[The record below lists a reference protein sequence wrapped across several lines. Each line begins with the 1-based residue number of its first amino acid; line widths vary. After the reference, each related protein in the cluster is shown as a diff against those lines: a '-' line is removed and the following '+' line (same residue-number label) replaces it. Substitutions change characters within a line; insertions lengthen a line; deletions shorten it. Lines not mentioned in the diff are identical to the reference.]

1 MSEQD
6 ERVPQPG
13 EAEYSGSFDD
23 DFGGAIA
30 AALAPLAP
38 EREAFAAGVRERV
51 ERNEGQDDA
60 KASGPLRFSS
70 WLRSAAAFLP
80 PFLLPREFAE
90 AGLVAG
96 GFALKKSA
104 WKLVPGF
111 VAFPAIALVTVI
123 ASFFF
128 AARRSGAQGEQ
139 STQAKEAHYEIMG
152 WWRRHWLAAFVSF
165 GLLLYLALRAP
176 MEAVILFVAL
186 SMFALIGL
194 YGALGRAGVATREEV
209 GKRVGQFQLTTLAW
223 GFTFITRS
231 VPVDMPRW
239 TGLIAP
245 GLLVLG
251 SVSCL
256 ALAVRGRKD
265 RLARVKLYLL
275 VLPLLLVLLGA
286 LTLLVK
292 KAERRASRAD
302 AVVYVER
309 DFGEISATPLFGQLA
324 GVVHHLRADGGPVP
338 DLTLLEAAVHARLDR
353 AATAAE
359 LPNPLGYWPIDE
371 LGLIREEDL
380 AHYRDEYKEVQLTKS
395 DLPLVNCEH
404 DYLPCVARLRI
415 DGLDDG
421 ERDHIAVRIA
431 QGASEEVGYGDLEEL
446 WCRVRLLEELE
457 RPGLIEQL
465 APAVRRAL
473 LDSWTAGPGFEQG
486 SFAPAPSLV
495 TRDDVGRPVEERLSF
510 VWLGATDWG
519 LRLIGRFG
527 APPEIDLG
535 QLAAYLDEQAVHHG
549 GSLDERHAL
558 AAAARSHVRVLR
570 GEEAENEGRYWR
582 MLLELRATVAVAL
595 LVALCLLVTLRA
607 PRGAPVLAGPTR
619 G

>member
-1 MSEQD
+1 MSERD
-6 ERVPQPG
+6 ERVPLPG
-13 EAEYSGSFDD
+13 EPEHSGSFDD

-38 EREAFAAGVRERV
+38 EPEAFAAGVRERV
-51 ERNEGQDDA
+51 DRGEGQDGV

-80 PFLLPREFAE
+80 PFLLPRELAE

-96 GFALKKSA
+96 GLALKKSA
-104 WKLVPGF
+104 WKLVPGI

-152 WWRRHWLAAFVSF
+152 WWRRHWLATFVSF

-223 GFTFITRS
+223 GLTFISRS

-239 TGLIAP
+239 IGLIAP
-245 GLLVLG
+245 ALLVLG
-251 SVSCL
+251 CVTCFG
-256 ALAVRGRKD
+256 LAVRGRGD
-265 RLARVKLYLL
+265 RLTRIGLYLAALPL
-275 VLPLLLVLLGA
+275 VLILFGA
-286 LTLLVK
+286 VVLLVK
-292 KAERRASRAD
+292 NAERRASRAD
-302 AVVYVER
+302 AVAYVER
-309 DFGEISATPLFGQLA
+309 EFEVVSETPLFGQLA
-324 GVVHHLRADGGPVP
+324 GTVHHLRADGGPVP
-338 DLTLLEAAVHARLDR
+338 DLTLLEEAVHARLDR
-353 AATAAE
+353 AQTAEE

-371 LGLIREEDL
+371 LGLIRAEDL
-380 AHYRDEYKEVQLTKS
+380 ARYRDEYKEEQLTSSSK
-395 DLPLVNCEH
+395 PLSNCEH
-404 DYLPCVARLRI
+404 DYLPCMARLRL
-415 DGLDDG
+415 DGLDDA
-421 ERDHIAVRIA
+421 ERDHIAVRIVR
-431 QGASEEVGYGDLEEL
+431 GAPDEVGHGDLEEL
-446 WCRVRLLEELE
+446 WCRVRFLEELGRSE
-457 RPGLIEQL
+457 AIEEL

-473 LDSWTAGPGFEQG
+473 LASWTGGPGFEQG

-495 TRDDVGRPVEERLSF
+495 TRDDAGRPVEERLSF

-527 APPEIDLG
+527 APAEIDLG
-535 QLAAYLDEQAVHHG
+535 QLAAYLDEQAVHYG

-570 GEEAENEGRYWR
+570 GDAAESEGRYWR
-582 MLLELRATVAVAL
+582 MLLELRATLAVAL

-607 PRGAPVLAGPTR
+607 PRGEPVVAKQA
-619 G
+619 